1 MQSSRFT
8 VKADGKQNSRLVN
21 FVLEQR
27 LPFAK
32 ISFIYRK
39 RLGRR
44 DTGIKDSF
52 EEVEHEFPFGTFRPQ
67 KKKTGLPYQMFRC
80 SRKFST
86 GTTQKVVFHLVS
98 NRIFRILFVH
108 GKQPKSSS
116 FFKRFR

>member
-21 FVLEQR
+21 FVPEQR

-39 RLGRR
+39 RLGRGE
-44 DTGIKDSF
+44 TGIKDSF

-67 KKKTGLPYQMFRC
+67 KKNQDYLIRC
-80 SRKFST
+80 
-86 GTTQKVVFHLVS
+86 
-98 NRIFRILFVH
+98 FVAP
-108 GKQPKSSS
+108 GNFPLERPKKSCSI
-116 FFKRFR
+116 

>member
-21 FVLEQR
+21 FVPEQR

-44 DTGIKDSF
+44 ETGIKDSF

>member
-21 FVLEQR
+21 FVPEQR
-27 LPFAK
+27 LPFAN

-44 DTGIKDSF
+44 ETGIKDSF

-67 KKKTGLPYQMFRC
+67 KKKNRTTLSDVPLLPEIFHWNDPKRSC
-80 SRKFST
+80 S
-86 GTTQKVVFHLVS
+86 
-98 NRIFRILFVH
+98 I
-108 GKQPKSSS
+108 
-116 FFKRFR
+116 

>member
-8 VKADGKQNSRLVN
+8 VKADGKQNSTLVN
-21 FVLEQR
+21 FVPEQR

-44 DTGIKDSF
+44 ATGIKDSF

-67 KKKTGLPYQMFRC
+67 KKK
-80 SRKFST
+80 
-86 GTTQKVVFHLVS
+86 
-98 NRIFRILFVH
+98 NRITLSDVPLLPEIFH
-108 GKQPKSSS
+108 WNDPKSRVPSS
-116 FFKRFR
+116 FQPNFPDTFCTW

>member
-21 FVLEQR
+21 FVPEQR

-44 DTGIKDSF
+44 ATGIKDSF

-67 KKKTGLPYQMFRC
+67 KKKNRTTLSDVPLLPEI
-80 SRKFST
+80 
-86 GTTQKVVFHLVS
+86 FHW
-98 NRIFRILFVH
+98 ND
-108 GKQPKSSS
+108 PKSRVPFS
-116 FFKRFR
+116 FQQNFPDTFCTW

>member
-21 FVLEQR
+21 FVSEQR

-44 DTGIKDSF
+44 ATGIKDSF

-67 KKKTGLPYQMFRC
+67 KKKRITLSDVPLLPEI
-80 SRKFST
+80 
-86 GTTQKVVFHLVS
+86 FHW
-98 NRIFRILFVH
+98 ND
-108 GKQPKSSS
+108 PKSRVPFS
-116 FFKRFR
+116 FQPNFPDTFCTW

>member
-44 DTGIKDSF
+44 ETGIKDSF
-52 EEVEHEFPFGTFRPQ
+52 EEVENEFPFGTFRPQ
-67 KKKTGLPYQMFRC
+67 KKQDYLIRC
-80 SRKFST
+80 SVAPENFPLER
-86 GTTQKVVFHLVS
+86 
-98 NRIFRILFVH
+98 
-108 GKQPKSSS
+108 PKKSCSI
-116 FFKRFR
+116 

>member
-21 FVLEQR
+21 FVPEQR

-44 DTGIKDSF
+44 ETGIKDSF

-67 KKKTGLPYQMFRC
+67 KKKKQDYLIRC
-80 SRKFST
+80 SVAPGNFPLER
-86 GTTQKVVFHLVS
+86 
-98 NRIFRILFVH
+98 
-108 GKQPKSSS
+108 PKKSCSI
-116 FFKRFR
+116 

>member
-21 FVLEQR
+21 FVPEQR

-44 DTGIKDSF
+44 ATGIKDSF
-52 EEVEHEFPFGTFRPQ
+52 EEVEHEFPFGTFR
-67 KKKTGLPYQMFRC
+67 
-80 SRKFST
+80 
-86 GTTQKVVFHLVS
+86 GTQRRFP
-98 NRIFRILFVH
+98 
-108 GKQPKSSS
+108 PKY
-116 FFKRFR
+116 FENTF